1 MSSEQ
6 QRGGEIV
13 EKSSI
18 NPFDTLRDEL
28 SEIIRSV
35 VREELRE
42 FKAEQSKAA
51 QPVAQEDDR
60 LVGREEIARRLD
72 ITPDVVTA
80 KMGRGELVWTI
91 DPISGQRK
99 MKKSWLDAYIRDM
112 PAYRGLLSARKE
124 AVA

>member
-1 MSSEQ
+1 MTNA
-6 QRGGEIV
+6 
-13 EKSSI
+13 
-18 NPFDTLRDEL
+18 NPFDALRDEL
-28 SEIIRSV
+28 SEIIRSI
-35 VREELRE
+35 VREELRVL
-42 FKAEQSKAA
+42 KAEQTKDA

-99 MKKSWLDAYIRDM
+99 MKKSWLDALIRDM

-124 AVA
+124 AIA

>member
-1 MSSEQ
+1 MTNA
-6 QRGGEIV
+6 
-13 EKSSI
+13 
-18 NPFDTLRDEL
+18 NPFDALRDEL
-28 SEIIRSV
+28 SEIIRSI
-35 VREELRE
+35 VREELQKL
-42 FKAEQSKAA
+42 KAEQSKDAR
-51 QPVAQEDDR
+51 PVAQEEDR

-99 MKKSWLDAYIRDM
+99 MKKSWLDALIRDM

>member
-1 MSSEQ
+1 MTNA
-6 QRGGEIV
+6 
-13 EKSSI
+13 
-18 NPFDTLRDEL
+18 NPFDALRDEL
-28 SEIIRSV
+28 SEIIRSI
-35 VREELRE
+35 VREELQE
-42 FKAEQSKAA
+42 LKAEQSKEA
-51 QPVAQEDDR
+51 QPAAQEDDR

-99 MKKSWLDAYIRDM
+99 MKKSWLDALIRDM

>member
-1 MSSEQ
+1 MMTNA
-6 QRGGEIV
+6 
-13 EKSSI
+13 
-18 NPFDTLRDEL
+18 NPFDALRDEL
-28 SEIIRSV
+28 SEIIRSI

-42 FKAEQSKAA
+42 LKAA
-51 QPVAQEDDR
+51 QSKDAQPVVQEDDR
-60 LVGREEIARRLD
+60 LVGREEIAQRLD
-72 ITPDVVTA
+72 LTPDTVSA
-80 KMGRGELVWTI
+80 KMGKGELIWTI

>member
-1 MSSEQ
+1 MTNA
-6 QRGGEIV
+6 
-13 EKSSI
+13 

-42 FKAEQSKAA
+42 LKAEQPKDA

>member
-1 MSSEQ
+1 MTNA
-6 QRGGEIV
+6 
-13 EKSSI
+13 
-18 NPFDTLRDEL
+18 NPFDVLRDEL
-28 SEIIRSV
+28 TEIVRSI
-35 VREELRE
+35 VREEVQKL
-42 FKAEQSKAA
+42 KAEQSKEA
-51 QPVAQEDDR
+51 QPASQEDDR

-91 DPISGQRK
+91 DPISGQRE
-99 MKKSWLDAYIRDM
+99 MKKSWLDALIRDM

>member
-1 MSSEQ
+1 MTNA
-6 QRGGEIV
+6 
-13 EKSSI
+13 
-18 NPFDTLRDEL
+18 NPFDVLRDEL
-28 SEIIRSV
+28 SEIIRSI
-35 VREELRE
+35 VREELQKL
-42 FKAEQSKAA
+42 KAEQSKETQPAA
-51 QPVAQEDDR
+51 QEEDR

-80 KMGRGELVWTI
+80 KMGRGELIWTI

-99 MKKSWLDAYIRDM
+99 MKKSWLDALIRDM

>member
-1 MSSEQ
+1 MAHHEQ
-6 QRGGEIV
+6 GQELWRGNA
-13 EKSSI
+13 
-18 NPFDTLRDEL
+18 NPFDALRDEL
-28 SEIIRSV
+28 SEIIRSI
-35 VREELRE
+35 VREELQKL
-42 FKAEQSKAA
+42 KAEQSKEA
-51 QPVAQEDDR
+51 QPAAQEDDR

-99 MKKSWLDAYIRDM
+99 MKKSWLDALIRDM

>member
-1 MSSEQ
+1 MMTNA
-6 QRGGEIV
+6 
-13 EKSSI
+13 
-18 NPFDTLRDEL
+18 NPFDALRDEL
-28 SEIIRSV
+28 SEIIRSIV
-35 VREELRE
+35 RSIVREELQKL
-42 FKAEQSKAA
+42 KAELSKEA
-51 QPVAQEDDR
+51 QPAAQEDDR

-72 ITPDVVTA
+72 ITPGVVTA

-99 MKKSWLDAYIRDM
+99 MKKSWLDALIRDM

>member
-1 MSSEQ
+1 MTNA
-6 QRGGEIV
+6 
-13 EKSSI
+13 
-18 NPFDTLRDEL
+18 NPFDALRDEL
-28 SEIIRSV
+28 SEIIRSI
-35 VREELRE
+35 VREELRVL
-42 FKAEQSKAA
+42 KAEQTKDA
-51 QPVAQEDDR
+51 QPASQEDDR

-99 MKKSWLDAYIRDM
+99 MKKSWLDALIRDM

>member
-1 MSSEQ
+1 MMTNA
-6 QRGGEIV
+6 
-13 EKSSI
+13 
-18 NPFDTLRDEL
+18 NPFDALRDEL
-28 SEIIRSV
+28 SEIIRSI
-35 VREELRE
+35 VREELQE
-42 FKAEQSKAA
+42 LKAEMSKEA

-99 MKKSWLDAYIRDM
+99 MKKSWLDALIRDM
-112 PAYRGLLSARKE
+112 PTYRGLLSARKE

>member
-1 MSSEQ
+1 MTNA
-6 QRGGEIV
+6 
-13 EKSSI
+13 
-18 NPFDTLRDEL
+18 NPFDALRDEL
-28 SEIIRSV
+28 SEIIRSI
-35 VREELRE
+35 VREELQE
-42 FKAEQSKAA
+42 LKAEMSKEA

-99 MKKSWLDAYIRDM
+99 MKKSWLDALIRDM

>member
-1 MSSEQ
+1 MMTNA
-6 QRGGEIV
+6 
-13 EKSSI
+13 
-18 NPFDTLRDEL
+18 NPFDALRDEL
-28 SEIIRSV
+28 SEIIRSI
-35 VREELRE
+35 VREELQKL
-42 FKAEQSKAA
+42 KAEQSKEARPAA
-51 QPVAQEDDR
+51 QEEDR
-60 LVGREEIARRLD
+60 LVGREE

-99 MKKSWLDAYIRDM
+99 MKKSWLDALIRDM

>member
-1 MSSEQ
+1 MTNA
-6 QRGGEIV
+6 
-13 EKSSI
+13 
-18 NPFDTLRDEL
+18 NPFDALRDEL
-28 SEIIRSV
+28 SEIVRSI
-35 VREELRE
+35 VREELQE
-42 FKAEQSKAA
+42 LKAELSKEA
-51 QPVAQEDDR
+51 QPVVQEDDR

-80 KMGRGELVWTI
+80 KMGRGELIWTI

>member
-1 MSSEQ
+1 MTNA
-6 QRGGEIV
+6 
-13 EKSSI
+13 

-28 SEIIRSV
+28 SEIIRSI

-42 FKAEQSKAA
+42 LKAEQSKDV
-51 QPVAQEDDR
+51 QPVVQEDDR

-80 KMGRGELVWTI
+80 KMGRGELIWTI

>member
-1 MSSEQ
+1 MTNA
-6 QRGGEIV
+6 
-13 EKSSI
+13 

-35 VREELRE
+35 VREELRA
-42 FKAEQSKAA
+42 FKAEQSKDV
-51 QPVAQEDDR
+51 QPVVQEEDR

>member
-1 MSSEQ
+1 MMTNA
-6 QRGGEIV
+6 
-13 EKSSI
+13 
-18 NPFDTLRDEL
+18 NPFDALRDEL
-28 SEIIRSV
+28 SEIIRSI
-35 VREELRE
+35 VREELQE
-42 FKAEQSKAA
+42 LKAEQSKYV
-51 QPVAQEDDR
+51 QPVVQEDDR

-99 MKKSWLDAYIRDM
+99 MKKSWLDAYIKDM

>member
-1 MSSEQ
+1 MMTNA
-6 QRGGEIV
+6 
-13 EKSSI
+13 
-18 NPFDTLRDEL
+18 NPFDALRDEL
-28 SEIIRSV
+28 SEIVRSI

-42 FKAEQSKAA
+42 LKAEQSKDV
-51 QPVAQEDDR
+51 QPVVQEDDR

-80 KMGRGELVWTI
+80 KMGRGELIWTI

>member
-1 MSSEQ
+1 MTN
-6 QRGGEIV
+6 
-13 EKSSI
+13 
-18 NPFDTLRDEL
+18 NPFDTLRDEFADVVR
-28 SEIIRSV
+28 IV
-35 VREELRE
+35 VREELRKL
-42 FKAEQSKAA
+42 KAELSKEAQSA
-51 QPVAQEDDR
+51 AQEDDR
-60 LVGREEIARRLD
+60 LVGREEIAHRLD

-99 MKKSWLDAYIRDM
+99 MKKSWLDALIRDM

>member
-1 MSSEQ
+1 MTNA
-6 QRGGEIV
+6 
-13 EKSSI
+13 
-18 NPFDTLRDEL
+18 NPFDALRDEL
-28 SEIIRSV
+28 SEIIRNI

-42 FKAEQSKAA
+42 LKAEQSKAA

-80 KMGRGELVWTI
+80 KMGRGELIWTI

-99 MKKSWLDAYIRDM
+99 MKKSWLDAFIRDM
-112 PAYRGLLSARKE
+112 PAYRGRLSERKE

>member
-1 MSSEQ
+1 MTNA
-6 QRGGEIV
+6 
-13 EKSSI
+13 
-18 NPFDTLRDEL
+18 NPFDVLRDEL
-28 SEIIRSV
+28 SEIIRSI
-35 VREELRE
+35 VREELQKL
-42 FKAEQSKAA
+42 KAEQSKETQPAA
-51 QPVAQEDDR
+51 QEEDR

-99 MKKSWLDAYIRDM
+99 MKKSWLDALIRDM

>member
-1 MSSEQ
+1 MTNA
-6 QRGGEIV
+6 
-13 EKSSI
+13 
-18 NPFDTLRDEL
+18 NPFDALRDEL
-28 SEIIRSV
+28 SEIIRSI
-35 VREELRE
+35 VREELRVL
-42 FKAEQSKAA
+42 KAEQTKDA
-51 QPVAQEDDR
+51 QPAVQEEDR

-99 MKKSWLDAYIRDM
+99 MKKSWLDALIRDM

>member
-1 MSSEQ
+1 MTNA
-6 QRGGEIV
+6 
-13 EKSSI
+13 
-18 NPFDTLRDEL
+18 NPFDVLRDEL
-28 SEIIRSV
+28 AEIIRSI
-35 VREELRE
+35 VREELQKL
-42 FKAEQSKAA
+42 KAEQSKETQPAA
-51 QPVAQEDDR
+51 QEEDR

-80 KMGRGELVWTI
+80 KMGRGELIWTI

-99 MKKSWLDAYIRDM
+99 MKKSWLDALIRDM

>member
-1 MSSEQ
+1 MTNA
-6 QRGGEIV
+6 
-13 EKSSI
+13 

-28 SEIIRSV
+28 TEIIRSI
-35 VREELRE
+35 VREELQE
-42 FKAEQSKAA
+42 LKAEQSKDV
-51 QPVAQEDDR
+51 QPTAQEDDR

-112 PAYRGLLSARKE
+112 PAYRGLLSARRE

>member
-1 MSSEQ
+1 MMTNA
-6 QRGGEIV
+6 
-13 EKSSI
+13 
-18 NPFDTLRDEL
+18 NPFDALRDEL
-28 SEIIRSV
+28 SEIIRSI
-35 VREELRE
+35 VREELQKL
-42 FKAEQSKAA
+42 KAEQSKEARPAA
-51 QPVAQEDDR
+51 QEEDR

-99 MKKSWLDAYIRDM
+99 MKKSWLDALIRDM

>member
-1 MSSEQ
+1 MRKTTA
-6 QRGGEIV
+6 RGGDTMTNA
-13 EKSSI
+13 
-18 NPFDTLRDEL
+18 NPFDVLRDEL
-28 SEIIRSV
+28 TEIVRSI
-35 VREELRE
+35 VREEVQKL
-42 FKAEQSKAA
+42 KAEQSKEA
-51 QPVAQEDDR
+51 QPASQEDDR

-99 MKKSWLDAYIRDM
+99 MKKSWLDALIRDM

>member
-1 MSSEQ
+1 MAN
-6 QRGGEIV
+6 
-13 EKSSI
+13 

-28 SEIIRSV
+28 SEIIRSI

-42 FKAEQSKAA
+42 LKAEQSKDV
-51 QPVAQEDDR
+51 QPVVQEDDR

-99 MKKSWLDAYIRDM
+99 MKKSWLDALIRDM
-112 PAYRGLLSARKE
+112 PAYRGLLSSRKE
-124 AVA
+124 AVS

>member
-1 MSSEQ
+1 MTNA
-6 QRGGEIV
+6 
-13 EKSSI
+13 

-28 SEIIRSV
+28 SKIIRSI

-42 FKAEQSKAA
+42 LKAEQSKDV
-51 QPVAQEDDR
+51 QPVVQEDDR

-80 KMGRGELVWTI
+80 KMGRGELIWTI

>member
-1 MSSEQ
+1 MTNA
-6 QRGGEIV
+6 
-13 EKSSI
+13 
-18 NPFDTLRDEL
+18 NPFDALRDEL
-28 SEIIRSV
+28 SEIIRSSV
-35 VREELRE
+35 RSIVREELQ
-42 FKAEQSKAA
+42 KLKTEQSKEA
-51 QPVAQEDDR
+51 QPAAQEDDR

-99 MKKSWLDAYIRDM
+99 MKKSWLDALIRDM